1 MSFYLQ
7 QNTPL
12 HRLHPA
18 GKIVLL
24 VLFFVWTMLFTEPA
38 GALLGLGVALAGV
51 AVSRSFRNVQ
61 RALPL
66 LIPLVLMCLL
76 LWGLLTRGTV
86 PLWSLGRLVVYR
98 DSLLYAAAFA
108 VRLSAMLIAGLAF
121 VSATSIEELRL
132 GLTRLG
138 LPYPMAFAIG
148 LAFRLVPLIGGT
160 LEKAAQAQKS
170 RGFALDHGG
179 PLTRLRNHA
188 PLIIP
193 VILVSLRN
201 IDQLAAALEARG
213 FGGDTKRTSFLAP
226 SWRAAD
232 TACCI
237 AAVLAIG
244 VTIALRYLP

>member
-1 MSFYLQ
+1 V
-7 QNTPL
+7 
-12 HRLHPA
+12 R
-18 GKIVLL
+18 
-24 VLFFVWTMLFTEPA
+24 
-38 GALLGLGVALAGV
+38 
-51 AVSRSFRNVQ
+51 

-66 LIPLVLMCLL
+66 LVPLVLMCLL

-86 PLWSLGRLVVYR
+86 PLWSPGSLTVYR
-98 DSLLYAAAFA
+98 DSLLFAAAFA

-121 VSATSIEELRL
+121 VSATGIEELRL

-148 LAFRLVPLIGGT
+148 LAFRLVPLIGST

-170 RGFALDHGG
+170 RGLALDRGG
-179 PLTRLRNHA
+179 PLARLHNHA

-213 FGGDTKRTSFLAP
+213 FGAQTRRTSFLNTP
-226 SWRAAD
+226 WRTAD

-237 AAVLAIG
+237 SAIIVIAA
-244 VTIALRYLP
+244 TITLKFL